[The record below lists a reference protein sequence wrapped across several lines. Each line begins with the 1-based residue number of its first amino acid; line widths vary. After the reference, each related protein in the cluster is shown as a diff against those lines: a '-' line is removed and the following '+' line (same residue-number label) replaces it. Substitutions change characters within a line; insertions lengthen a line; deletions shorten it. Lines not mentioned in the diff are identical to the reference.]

1 LGPDWFQIYIVI
13 DYAVTQGQEF
23 LGFKARLKACTIKHS
38 KELISNRLKKLHF
51 ATGPVSRRYR
61 MSMWLEMGPQ
71 EGATTFS
78 ITTLSITTFCIID
91 LIVTLSIYDSIMTL
105 GVSIEC
111 HYDEC
116 RYAECRF

>member
-1 LGPDWFQIYIVI
+1 
-13 DYAVTQGQEF
+13 
-23 LGFKARLKACTIKHS
+23 
-38 KELISNRLKKLHF
+38 
-51 ATGPVSRRYR
+51 

-78 ITTLSITTFCIID
+78 ITTFSIRTLSLMTLRIIE
-91 LIVTLSIYDSIMTL
+91 LIVTVSINDSIMTL

-116 RYAECRF
+116 SLC